1 MRTLPKDFLWGGAI
15 AANQVEGGY
24 NEDGRGL
31 ANMDVVPNGKNR
43 FQYMFGNVQDLSFK
57 EDEKYPVLNGIDFYH
72 RYKEDIALFAEM
84 GFKVLRL
91 SISWSRIF
99 PRGDEERPNEKGLQF
114 YDDVFK
120 ELKKYHIE
128 PLVTISH
135 YDFPLYLVK
144 EYGGFKS
151 RKMVDFYKKYAT
163 VLFKRYKGIVH
174 YWLTFNEINDTLILP
189 YLSAGVVIDPNE
201 DKEQQLYNAAHH
213 ILLASAW
220 AVKIGHEIDPTNK
233 IGNMF
238 AGGTWYPYTCHP
250 QDVFATITKNRD
262 AFFFCDVQARGYYPS
277 YKLRE
282 LERKGITIP
291 FEDDDKEILKNN
303 TIDFLSFS
311 YYATHVVS
319 GDEKLNEEIKNN
331 PLATLKNPYLGEI
344 LYKRQDDPMGLRNTL
359 NMYYDRY
366 QKPLFIVENGTGTN
380 EIYVEGKEINDER
393 HIEYYREHIKALKD
407 AVIIDGVDLMGYTTW
422 GCIDLLSASSC
433 QMSKRYGF
441 IYVDLDDEGHGT
453 MNRYRKKSFYWYKK
467 VIETN
472 GEDLD

>member
-277 YKLRE
+277 YK
-282 LERKGITIP
+282 
-291 FEDDDKEILKNN
+291 
-303 TIDFLSFS
+303 
-311 YYATHVVS
+311 
-319 GDEKLNEEIKNN
+319 EIKNN

-380 EIYVEGKEINDER
+380 EVYVEGKEINDER

>member
-1 MRTLPKDFLWGGAI
+1 METLPKNFLWGGAI
-15 AANQVEGGY
+15 AANQVEGSY

-31 ANMDVVPNGKNR
+31 ANMDVVPSGKNR
-43 FQYMFGNVQDLSFK
+43 FQYMFGNVKDLSFK

-128 PLVTISH
+128 PLVTLSH

-144 EYGGFKS
+144 EYGGFKN
-151 RKMVDFYKKYAT
+151 RKMIDFYKKYVT
-163 VLFKRYKGIVH
+163 VLFKRYKGVVH
-174 YWLTFNEINDTLILP
+174 YWLTFNEINCTLVLP
-189 YLSAGVVIDPNE
+189 YLSAGVIIDQNE
-201 DKEQQLYNAAHH
+201 SREQQLYNATHH
-213 ILLASAW
+213 LLVASAW

-250 QDVFATITKNRD
+250 QDIFAAITKNRD

-303 TIDFLSFS
+303 TVDFLSFS

-319 GDEKLNEEIKNN
+319 GDERINEEIKNN

-344 LYKRQDDPMGLRNTL
+344 LYKRQDDPIGLRNTL

-380 EIYVEGKEINDER
+380 EVYVKGKEINDER

-407 AVIIDGVDLMGYTTW
+407 AVIIDGVELMGYTTW

-433 QMSKRYGF
+433 RMSKRYGF
-441 IYVDLDDEGHGT
+441 IYVDLDDKGHGT

-472 GEDLD
+472 GENLD